1 MKLKTDNGRHTL
13 EVMLVLTV
21 VALSCVLYRTASH
34 KIVILNLYFL
44 PVILAAFFL
53 GRYQS
58 GVLALLSMIAATVA
72 SAMDLANFTAF
83 NSPLATGLAL
93 LLWGSVL
100 GLTALLAGTLSDER
114 TEKIQELH
122 EAHLGVV
129 EVLSRYLQSANP
141 LLKDRSL
148 RVAELS
154 GRVAEQLRLP
164 KPQVDDIRV
173 AAMLQ
178 DMENIEITARV
189 VRKAID
195 DLDEGGRNSSHTFH
209 GTDLVQSLGAI
220 LNGALPLIL
229 DQSDSLI
236 DAGTERKTDTPLGVS
251 VIRTVRAFD
260 ALTHSKQGQ
269 FAKNPRA
276 ALEELRRDISTEHHP
291 AILHALEQLV
301 MAQAP
306 AHAVMEAVA
315 HESRNLVGAD
325 A

>member
-1 MKLKTDNGRHTL
+1 MNVKSDNGRRTL
-13 EVMLVLTV
+13 ELMLVLTV
-21 VALSCVLYRTASH
+21 VALACVLYRTASH
-34 KIVILNLYFL
+34 KIVILNLFFL
-44 PVILAAFFL
+44 PVILSAFFL

-58 GVLALLSMIAATVA
+58 GVLALLSVIAATVA
-72 SAMDLANFTAF
+72 SAMDLSNFAMLS
-83 NSPLATGLAL
+83 SPLATGLAL

-114 TEKIQELH
+114 TQKIQELH

-141 LLKDRSL
+141 MLKDRSL

-154 GRVAEQLRLP
+154 GKVAEQLRLS
-164 KPQVDDIRV
+164 KNEVDDIRV

-236 DAGTERKTDTPLGVS
+236 ESGPDRKDAPFGVW

-260 ALTHSKQGQ
+260 ALMHGKQGQ
-269 FAKNPRA
+269 FAKNPKA

-301 MAQAP
+301 LSFAPAQA
-306 AHAVMEAVA
+306 VMAAAA
-315 HESRNLVGAD
+315 HETRELVAAD
-325 A
+325 M